1 MLLSSVQRCRAGFT
15 VVSSS
20 GRTPAQIERSFV
32 VGVLFGF
39 RDSFWDYVPTRDKS
53 TQESD
58 STMRDCLFSALLISR
73 LNICRL
79 RRSVTCLTLSLSLFG
94 YVCHVRAEVKLPA
107 VLASHMVIQRDLPVH
122 VWGWSTAGEQ
132 VRVNF
137 RGNESVTVTDEL
149 GRWSLFL
156 PPGNAGG
163 PFEMTVKGRN
173 LLTLSDVL
181 VGDVWVASGQSNM
194 EFEMRKAAT
203 AAVDIPKAENSRV
216 RLMIVKKNAAD
227 YAQEDV
233 ETTAAWS
240 ASTPE
245 TAREFS
251 AVAWYFAREIEQ
263 REKVPVGMIDSTW
276 GGTLAESWTRLAA
289 MGEDAALAPV
299 FAARGHMEDRRAD
312 ALRLEK
318 LQPALVADA
327 KAKGLPEPK
336 FPWAPPMNMW
346 APGMLWNGMIAPLT
360 PLPIKGVI
368 WYQGESNSALE
379 RAPAYERL
387 FKTLIEDWR
396 RQWQIGEFP
405 FLYVQIANYTSTPL
419 ENWPLIREAQ
429 RKTLSL
435 RNTGMAV
442 TIDIGNPDDV
452 HPTDKLTVGQRLAL
466 PARVMAYG
474 ESVEYS
480 GPVFRQI
487 TTEGANLRVW
497 FDHAAGL
504 QVKGGSLTAFEVA
517 GSNGVFVHAEAKIV
531 GETVVL
537 SSATVPKPTMARYGW
552 SNSPECD
559 LFNGSGLPASPFQ
572 SEK

>member
-1 MLLSSVQRCRAGFT
+1 M
-15 VVSSS
+15 
-20 GRTPAQIERSFV
+20 PH
-32 VGVLFGF
+32 
-39 RDSFWDYVPTRDKS
+39 RDKS
-53 TQESD
+53 VQESE
-58 STMRDCLFSALLISR
+58 SMMSVCQSPVLANFRSKLCCSRRATKCAAFLLMLMGCVSP
-73 LNICRL
+73 LC
-79 RRSVTCLTLSLSLFG
+79 
-94 YVCHVRAEVKLPA
+94 AEVKLPA

-122 VWGWSTAGEQ
+122 VWGWASAGEP
-132 VRVNF
+132 VLVNF
-137 RGNESVTVTDEL
+137 RGNESRTVTDEL

-156 PPGNAGG
+156 PPGSAGG
-163 PFEMTVKGRN
+163 PFEMTIKGTN

-181 VGDVWVASGQSNM
+181 AGDVWVASGQSNM
-194 EFEMRKAAT
+194 EFEMRRAAT
-203 AAVDIPKAENSRV
+203 AAADIPQAENSQV

-233 ETTAAWS
+233 ETTAAWA
-240 ASTPE
+240 ASTPD

-251 AVAWYFAREIEQ
+251 AVAWYFAREIQQ
-263 REKVPVGMIDSTW
+263 REQVPIGVIDSTW

-318 LQPALVADA
+318 IQPALVADA
-327 KAKGLPEPK
+327 KAKGIPEPK

-379 RAPAYERL
+379 RAPTYERL

-396 RQWQIGEFP
+396 RQWQIGDFP

-452 HPTDKLTVGQRLAL
+452 HPTDKLTVGRRLAL
-466 PARVMAYG
+466 PARAMAYG
-474 ESVEYS
+474 ESVEYTP
-480 GPVFRQI
+480 GQVFRQV

-504 QVKGGSLTAFEVA
+504 QVKGGSLTGFEVA
-517 GSNGVFVHAEAKIV
+517 GNDGFFVPAEAKLA
-531 GETVVL
+531 GDTVVL
-537 SSATVPKPTMARYGW
+537 SSAAVAKPRMARYGW
-552 SNSPECD
+552 SNSPECH
-559 LFNGSGLPASPFQ
+559 LFNGAGLPASPFQ